1 VAEVHFE
8 AGYVPRHHN
17 VDSFA
22 QALRAVGEPVLGQKA
37 TDVSMGRL
45 LTQLF
50 EITAQFD
57 MHLRPELV
65 LLQKTMVSVEGVAR
79 RIYPEHDLWEAARP
93 VVKDWISRE
102 LSPVV
107 QTRRIVEKL
116 ISRLRT
122 DDEEEVETK
131 KTIELTALQI
141 VAQQGRTFGLIAL
154 VVSVI
159 SLGVLVWMAV
169 R

>member
-1 VAEVHFE
+1 
-8 AGYVPRHHN
+8 
-17 VDSFA
+17 
-22 QALRAVGEPVLGQKA
+22 
-37 TDVSMGRL
+37 MGRL

-79 RIYPEHDLWEAARP
+79 RIYPEHNLWEAARP

-107 QTRRIVEKL
+107 EARRLFEKL
-116 ISRLRT
+116 VSRLRS
-122 DDEEEVETK
+122 DDEEGVAARETQ
-131 KTIELTALQI
+131 ELATLKL
-141 VAQQGRTFGLIAL
+141 VASQGRTFGLIAL

-159 SLGVLVWMAV
+159 SLGVIIWMAV